1 MCFWS
6 TADKRRPLKNV
17 VVRAAPRHPVSLIQ
31 LYLLTVSDGTFWIRF
46 STQKQCVNH
55 HHRLREYH
63 PRLPYR
69 HQFPDRGFSMS
80 LSAPPVAQI
89 GAYVSA

>member
-63 PRLPYR
+63 PDYHIGISFLIEFQYVFECATGKP
-69 HQFPDRGFSMS
+69 
-80 LSAPPVAQI
+80 QI